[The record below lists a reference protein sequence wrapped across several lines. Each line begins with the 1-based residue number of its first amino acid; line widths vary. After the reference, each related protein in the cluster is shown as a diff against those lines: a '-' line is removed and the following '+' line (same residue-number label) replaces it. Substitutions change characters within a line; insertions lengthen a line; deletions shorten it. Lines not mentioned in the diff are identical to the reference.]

1 MTIPDPTPPAS
12 PGEVEFLDGAFHVA
26 AEAIAPGLGV
36 PAAQVPALLRAGE
49 ITSLCEKGLE
59 EDAGCYRLTFFH
71 GNRRLRLLVD
81 DHGRIFRRGLIDFGD
96 HPLPPAARRSG
107 G

>member
-1 MTIPDPTPPAS
+1 MTIPDTTPPAS

-81 DHGRIFRRGLIDFGD
+81 DRGRIFRRGLIDFGS